1 MTLTFPVCPWVFA
14 KKHTKIGLYFHFF
27 PGWVRDSENEVQRD
41 NLGAIWGFSGSFP
54 MQVLILL
61 PKHSVSHSPKSIQ
74 PSYPHITYLTAS
86 KELGSDLQ
94 NEKRGEL
101 LFSQKTTFRFVKRPF
116 SQVSF
121 FLPGSITVSAYFF
134 IYKWHKKLVCNSG
147 YTMPSIRGMTQIF
160 GDSVP
165 GTTVRV
171 RGLLYL
177 GSAGRLRSFL
187 SCCFRF
193 AREFCCPEP
202 EMKAI
207 FLRLPGF
214 WALLSTRKYTNT
226 FLDYAYRWISRTY
239 VGAIM

>member
-1 MTLTFPVCPWVFA
+1 
-14 KKHTKIGLYFHFF
+14 
-27 PGWVRDSENEVQRD
+27 
-41 NLGAIWGFSGSFP
+41 
-54 MQVLILL
+54 
-61 PKHSVSHSPKSIQ
+61 
-74 PSYPHITYLTAS
+74 
-86 KELGSDLQ
+86 
-94 NEKRGEL
+94 
-101 LFSQKTTFRFVKRPF
+101 
-116 SQVSF
+116 
-121 FLPGSITVSAYFF
+121 
-134 IYKWHKKLVCNSG
+134 
-147 YTMPSIRGMTQIF
+147 MPSIRGMTQIF

-171 RGLLYL
+171 RGLLSL

-226 FLDYAYRWISRTY
+226 FLDYALQMNFKNLCWCHHVKICKYTSIQFIFIQSACY
-239 VGAIM
+239 AKSHLLVES

>member
-14 KKHTKIGLYFHFF
+14 KKNTKIGLYFHFF

-54 MQVLILL
+54 IQVLILL
-61 PKHSVSHSPKSIQ
+61 PKHYVSHSPKSIQ

-134 IYKWHKKLVCNSG
+134 IYKWHKKLVCNIYNAKYSWDDSDIWGFCSWNNWTSTRFAISWFRWTFALFSVLLFPLCQGVLLSG
-147 YTMPSIRGMTQIF
+147 TGNEGNISPSARF
-160 GDSVP
+160 L
-165 GTTVRV
+165 GTT
-171 RGLLYL
+171 
-177 GSAGRLRSFL
+177 F
-187 SCCFRF
+187 
-193 AREFCCPEP
+193 
-202 EMKAI
+202 
-207 FLRLPGF
+207 
-214 WALLSTRKYTNT
+214 
-226 FLDYAYRWISRTY
+226 D
-239 VGAIM
+239 